1 MRFAVVLLDRAATH
15 LCIQPEFSLP
25 HVTQLGGR
33 DLHDTQDNCG
43 IRRTSLPT
51 APYSEGE
58 VVEGPPPL
66 AIVGMAARL
75 PGGVNSIPDMFEFLR
90 DKKDGSSE
98 VPASRFNVDGFY
110 NDAEFPYSMRTRKA
124 YFLSDD
130 IAMMD
135 ATFFGASELEASGA
149 DPRARL
155 LLEVV
160 YECLENAGEIDY
172 RGKNIGCYVGAWGG
186 DWCELTLKDG
196 QQRNPLLGAA
206 AGSFFI
212 SSYIA
217 WNLDLHGPS
226 GVLSTSGLCKT
237 FDTTA
242 DGFGR
247 GEAVNALFIK
257 RLDDAIR
264 DGDVVRAV
272 IRATSVNN
280 DGRTALLTTPSADAQ
295 EELIRA
301 AYAKAGIEDIERTAY
316 FECHGTGTQAG
327 DTTETT
333 AVTRVFSEGIHLGST
348 KAKPNFGH
356 SEGASGIT
364 SMIKAVISLENKILL
379 PHIHMNEPN
388 PKIPFESANLIVPQE
403 STSWP
408 EGRKERIS
416 VNNFGPHP
424 RILVVSANSEKA
436 LSQRT
441 ESIKVYLD
449 KNPQSLRDLAFTLGK
464 RRERL
469 TYSAFAI
476 ASEGQAVGPF
486 NAGPAGC
493 QVAPDVTFVFTGQG
507 AQWPAMGKALID
519 SNEIFRAT
527 IQRLDQ
533 ALQRLSHPPTWT
545 LEGLLCTDGN
555 REQLDRAELA
565 QPLCCALQI
574 GLVDLLADWGIAPTS
589 VIGHSSGEI
598 AAAYAAGGLTA
609 EAAIMVAYHRG
620 DSLRKIQRRG
630 GMAAVG
636 RGREA
641 LTPYLKDGVLVACE
655 NSHQSVTLSGDY
667 DKLTQIVDK
676 IKEDDPDT
684 LCRLLRVD
692 KAYHSHHMSDAA
704 DSYEAALQALWVK
717 GTSSMIPLFSTVNG
731 TQITDPALLS
741 ARYWRQN
748 LECPVL
754 FLTGVRLL
762 LESDEEEKSRVF
774 VEIGPHSALSGP
786 LRQILSDHPRGGSS
800 TYIPSL
806 VRGEDPGTSLLY
818 TTGTLY
824 NFGIPVDLHTINGE
838 GSLLVDLPPYPWQH
852 NTRYWNQGPAVEAW
866 RLRQYPH
873 HELLGSRVLG
883 STDAEPSWRNALA
896 LDDAP
901 WLYGHRVM
909 GKSLFPGAG
918 YIAMVGEAIQ
928 QISTPPA
935 QAYQVS
941 HLLLRHALFMDS
953 NECVELVTN
962 LRPVRI
968 SDIEDSRCGETTRL
982 CTGQIRAVPESAFSE
997 VPLAPSTR
1005 PTRAVD
1011 AATWYKALRTIG
1023 LDYSRE
1029 FRGLDEVYADPVQY
1043 EAIARL
1049 KTAELSANRCLQV
1062 MSVAIFRGL
1071 TRNMNIRCLP
1081 VLLEDVFVGPEPAEL
1096 RIHAQAEPRQGNF
1109 LNGQLNAMSDGNTK
1123 LSVKGARL
1131 HIFADDGSL
1140 EQESNLAAKTVWMPH
1155 IDFIPA
1161 SVMDRSPLE
1170 TFPEKE
1176 LLTRVVNLYITE
1188 TASRVLH
1195 MDPVDDYLK
1204 KYKAW
1209 LAGQHT
1215 RIRNIMP
1222 WRFSDLGYATNCPF
1236 DSSDSTN
1243 MIEWTEK
1250 EIDRGDYPS
1259 LVPIFAGTRK
1269 PLSVLME
1276 DDVLRNVYDSLLG
1289 LDNCVHF
1296 FGPLGHSNP
1305 RLRVLEV
1312 GAGTGGGTATR
1323 LYSQYTF
1330 TDISA
1335 GFLTAAKE
1343 RFAWRDAMDFAQGFR
1358 LQSYDLILASNVIHA
1373 TPKLSQSLANIKSLL
1388 APGGRL
1394 FLQELCGER
1403 REAEYIFGLLPGWW
1417 VGENDRR
1424 SERPYVSVE
1433 RWKEELKV
1441 AGFDDVEFTIYDQR
1455 GMIVS
1460 LVVKAPLPAD
1470 LTRSVNF
1477 LVPEKHSQWVVDVRN
1492 HFEQEGYQVKMCSLS
1507 QAPSLEGNI
1516 ISLLDATHAFLYDLD
1531 PEEFQPLMDCI
1542 RGPNVKHVLWVTK
1555 SSQITCKDPRHGLTQ
1570 GFIRAFHGEFY
1581 ADGASAEIFEID
1593 NFDTQAIPHLL
1604 KVYEQAG
1611 CTNSSGEPKRDEY
1624 ALHKGMVHVSRFH
1637 STTIDRE
1644 LRTPADHDSPRRLG
1658 LETAGLL
1665 DSFFWREDVPSSPGA
1680 AEDIITAL
1688 GLIASPDQLGLE
1700 GTGVVESVGT
1710 GVSHVR
1716 PGDKVVFFGP
1726 GSFATHLTMPA
1737 IQVYPLPDGW
1747 SLEEGATSP
1756 VVAITAGQCLNN
1768 FVKLQRGQTVL
1779 IHSACGGVGL
1789 AAIRICRV
1797 IGAEIYATVGNE
1809 EKVQHL
1815 METFG
1820 IPRSRIFNSRDASF
1834 YDNLMRETRGRGV
1847 DYVLSS
1853 LSGELLRTSWKC
1865 VAPGGTM
1872 FDISRRD
1879 VLADA
1884 MLPMKGFKD
1893 RKSFI
1898 TLDLTEYMDGTS
1910 GDLPN
1915 FNESVKQG
1923 LIGPITPVTS
1933 YDASEIS
1940 AAFRHM
1946 QTGQHMGKIV
1956 VRMPDSP
1963 GELAAR
1969 ETRAEVRFSPDH
1981 AYLLSGGVGG
1991 LGRAISHWMAEKGA
2005 RCLVYLSPSAGVS
2018 DAHRPFAAEL
2028 KCQGCEAIFV
2038 PGSAAKLADVQKA
2051 ISLSPKPIKG
2061 VFQLALALQD
2071 RTLERMSY
2079 EDWRVPLIP
2088 KVDASW
2094 NLHQALEATPLDFF
2108 VMCGSIAG
2116 ALGMLGQSNYAA
2128 GNTYLASLAR
2138 YRRSLG
2144 LPASLLDLGPVSDI
2158 GFVARNP
2165 ELMKMFAGKLEWRF
2179 IQEQELLDSIEVL
2192 IGRSLSP
2199 CKPPAGPEGSLS
2211 DPHYLALGIVT
2222 APWLRKRGDSR
2233 ISILVNRA
2241 EREQKSAPTPDD
2253 VGDFIVQVEANPV
2266 ILDDPSTEEFLI
2278 EKLGTMIKSPTQ
2290 KAATKKVDLKAL
2302 SIIAIDSLV
2311 AIEARAWARKRLG
2324 VQISLADI
2332 TAAGTVKGLVNLA
2345 IGELK
2350 KRHQIA

>member
-1 MRFAVVLLDRAATH
+1 MAQSQDESDTGQTRFSTTPNAEATVR
-15 LCIQPEFSLP
+15 E
-25 HVTQLGGR
+25 R
-33 DLHDTQDNCG
+33 
-43 IRRTSLPT
+43 
-51 APYSEGE
+51 
-58 VVEGPPPL
+58 PPL
-66 AIVGMAARL
+66 LAIIGMAARL
-75 PGGVNSIPDMFEFLR
+75 PGGVNSIPDMYEFLR
-90 DKKDGSSE
+90 NKKDGSGE
-98 VPASRFNVDGFY
+98 VPASRFNVGGFY
-110 NDAEFPYSMRTRKA
+110 SEGEVPYSMRTRKA
-124 YFLSDD
+124 YFLNDD
-130 IAMMD
+130 IATMD
-135 ATFFGASELEASGA
+135 ACFFGASEVEASGT

-172 RGKNIGCYVGAWGG
+172 RGKNIGCYDGAWGV
-186 DWCELTLKDG
+186 DWCELTLKDA

-226 GVLSTSGLCKT
+226 MTIETACSSSMVALHEACQAIYSGECTSAVVGAANLILTPTLHMNLASSGVLSTSGLCKT

-247 GEAVNALFIK
+247 GEAVNAILIK

-264 DGDVVRAV
+264 EGDVVRAV

-280 DGRTALLTTPSADAQ
+280 DGRTALLTTPSVDAQ

-301 AYAKAGIEDIERTAY
+301 AYAKAGIEDIQNTAY

-327 DTTETT
+327 DTTETS
-333 AVTRVFSEGIHLGST
+333 AVRRVFPQGIHLGS
-348 KAKPNFGH
+348 AKPNFGH

-364 SMIKAVISLENKILL
+364 SMIKAVISLENKVLL

-388 PKIPFESANLIVPQE
+388 PAIPFESSNLLVSQE

-408 EGRKERIS
+408 DGRKERIS
-416 VNNFGPHP
+416 VNNFGVGGTNVHVILDSASSLNLITNDERRSDTRPHP
-424 RILVVSANSEKA
+424 RILVVSVNSEKA
-436 LSQRT
+436 LSRQT
-441 ESIKVYLD
+441 ENIKTYLD
-449 KNPQSLRDLAFTLGK
+449 KNPHALRDLAYTLGE
-464 RRERL
+464 RREHLAYR
-469 TYSAFAI
+469 AFSLAT
-476 ASEGQAVGPF
+476 EGQAIGPF
-486 NAGPAGC
+486 NIGTTSCDVSPE
-493 QVAPDVTFVFTGQG
+493 VTFVFTGQG
-507 AQWPAMGKALID
+507 AQWPAMGNALLE
-519 SNEIFRAT
+519 SSGLFRAS

-533 ALQRLSHPPTWT
+533 ALQRLSSPPTWT
-545 LEGLLCTDGN
+545 LEDLLFTDGN

-574 GLVDLLADWGIAPTS
+574 GLVDLLAHWGIAPSS

-620 DSLRKIQRRG
+620 YSLRSTLKRG

-636 RGREA
+636 RGRDA
-641 LTPYLKDGVLVACE
+641 VTPYLVDGVLVACE
-655 NSHQSVTLSGDY
+655 NSSQSVTLSGDY
-667 DKLTQIVDK
+667 DKLAQIIAK

-692 KAYHSHHMSDAA
+692 KAYHSHHMRDVA
-704 DSYEAALQALWVK
+704 DSYEAALQALWVN
-717 GTSSMIPLFSTVNG
+717 GSSSMIPLFSTVNG
-731 TQITDPALLS
+731 TQITDPSLLG
-741 ARYWRQN
+741 ARYWCQN

-754 FLTGVRLL
+754 FLTGVRAVLD
-762 LESDEEEKSRVF
+762 SDEEEKARVF
-774 VEIGPHSALSGP
+774 IEIGPHSALSGP
-786 LRQILSDHPRGGSS
+786 LRQILSEHSRGGYS

-806 VRGEDPGTSLLY
+806 VRGEDPRISLLY
-818 TTGTLY
+818 TTGNLY
-824 NFGIPVDLHTINGE
+824 NSGIPVDLHIINGE

-852 NTRYWNQGPAVEAW
+852 DTRYWNQGSAVETW

-873 HELLGSRVLG
+873 HELLGSR
-883 STDAEPSWRNALA
+883 SD
-896 LDDAP
+896 
-901 WLYGHRVM
+901 
-909 GKSLFPGAG
+909 GKTLFPGAG
-918 YIAMVGEAIQ
+918 YIAMAGEAIQ

-941 HLLLRHALFMDS
+941 HLLLRHALFMDN

-968 SDIEDSRCGETTRL
+968 SDIEDSRW
-982 CTGQIRAVPESAFSE
+982 AVPESAFPEMPS
-997 VPLAPSTR
+997 PPSTPSTR
-1005 PTRAVD
+1005 AVN
-1011 AATWYKALRTIG
+1011 AANWYKALRTIG

-1029 FRGLDEVYADPVQY
+1029 FRGLDEVYANPVRY
-1043 EAIARL
+1043 EAIATL
-1049 KTAELSANRCLQV
+1049 KTAEVSASRYVMHPTTIDRCLQV

-1071 TRNMNIRCLP
+1071 TRNIDIRCLP
-1081 VLLEDVFVGPEPAEL
+1081 ILLEDVFVGPEPAEL
-1096 RIHAQAEPRQGNF
+1096 RVQAQAEPWHGNF
-1109 LNGQLNAMSDGNTK
+1109 LNGQLDAMSDEKTN

-1131 HIFADDGSL
+1131 HIFADDSSL
-1140 EQESNLAAKTVWMPH
+1140 EQEDDFAARSVWMPH
-1155 IDFIPA
+1155 LDFIPA

-1176 LLTRVVNLYITE
+1176 LFNRVVDLYITE

-1195 MDPVDDYLK
+1195 MDPVNGHLK

-1209 LAGQHT
+1209 LAGQYT
-1215 RIRNIMP
+1215 RIRTEKP
-1222 WRFSDLGYATNCPF
+1222 WRFSDLGYAKDCPF
-1236 DSSDSTN
+1236 DSSDSAN
-1243 MIEWTEK
+1243 MIEWAEK
-1250 EIDRGDYPS
+1250 GIDRGEYPTLLPVS
-1259 LVPIFAGTRK
+1259 ACMRRVTKNITEIFAGTCK
-1269 PLSVLME
+1269 PLSVWME
-1276 DDVLRNVYDSLLG
+1276 DDVLRNLYDSLLA
-1289 LDNCVHF
+1289 LDNCAHF
-1296 FGPLGHSNP
+1296 FSPLGHSNP

-1312 GAGTGGGTATR
+1312 GAGTGGGTATFLDYLHLPDGSR

-1343 RFAWRDAMDFAQGFR
+1343 RFAWRDAMEYAVLDITKSPAEQASK

-1394 FLQELCGER
+1394 FLQELCGE
-1403 REAEYIFGLLPGWW
+1403 YIFGLLPGWW

-1424 SERPYVSVE
+1424 SDRPYVSVE

-1441 AGFDDVEFTIYDQR
+1441 AGFDDVDFTIYDQL

-1460 LVVKAPLPAD
+1460 LVVKAPRPAD

-1477 LVPEKHSQWVVDVRN
+1477 LVPEKHSQWVVDVQSY
-1492 HFEQEGYQVKMCSLS
+1492 FEQEGYQVTKCSLS

-1516 ISLLDATHAFLYDLD
+1516 ISLLDATGAFLYDLD
-1531 PEEFQPLMDCI
+1531 PEEFQLLKDCI

-1555 SSQITCKDPRHGLTQ
+1555 SSQITCKNPRHGLTQ

-1581 ADGASAEIFEID
+1581 VNGVSAATFEID
-1593 NFDTQAIPHLL
+1593 NFDTQEIPHLL
-1604 KVYEQAG
+1604 KVYKQAC
-1611 CTNSSGEPKRDEY
+1611 CTDPSGESKRDEY
-1624 ALHKGMVHVSRFH
+1624 ALHKGMVHVGRFH

-1658 LETAGLL
+1658 LETIGHL

-1680 AEDIITAL
+1680 VEVRLQVKYVGLNFKDIITAL

-1710 GVSHVR
+1710 GVSHLR
-1716 PGDKVVFFGP
+1716 LGDKVVFLGP

-1756 VVAITAGQCLNN
+1756 VVAITAGQCLLN

-1779 IHSACGGVGL
+1779 INSACGGVGL

-1809 EKVQHL
+1809 GKDQHL

-1834 YDNLMRETRGRGV
+1834 YDDLMRETRGRGV

-1853 LSGELLRTSWKC
+1853 LSGELLRTSWNC

-1884 MLPMKGFKD
+1884 MLPMKYFKNL
-1893 RKSFI
+1893 KSFV
-1898 TLDLTEYMDGTS
+1898 TLDLTEYMDGAS
-1910 GDLPN
+1910 GGLPN
-1915 FNESVKQG
+1915 FSESVKRG
-1923 LIGPITPVTS
+1923 LVGPITPVTCH
-1933 YDASEIS
+1933 DASEIS

-1946 QTGQHMGKIV
+1946 QTGQHLGKIV

-1963 GELAAR
+1963 GDLAAR
-1969 ETRAEVRFSPDH
+1969 ETRAD
-1981 AYLLSGGVGG
+1981 
-1991 LGRAISHWMAEKGA
+1991 
-2005 RCLVYLSPSAGVS
+2005 
-2018 DAHRPFAAEL
+2018 
-2028 KCQGCEAIFV
+2028 
-2038 PGSAAKLADVQKA
+2038 A

-2071 RTLERMSY
+2071 RTLERMAY

-2088 KVDASW
+2088 KVDGSW

-2108 VMCGSIAG
+2108 IMYGSVAG
-2116 ALGMLGQSNYAA
+2116 AFGMPGQSNYAA
-2128 GNTYLASLAR
+2128 GNTFLNSLAR

-2144 LPASLLDLGPVSDI
+2144 LPASVLDLGPVADI
-2158 GFVARNP
+2158 GFVARNM
-2165 ELMKMFAGKLEWRF
+2165 ELMNTYTAQWEWRF
-2179 IQEQELLDSIEVL
+2179 IQEREMLDAMEIL
-2192 IGRSLSP
+2192 IDRSLSP
-2199 CKPPAGPEGSLS
+2199 RKPPAGPEGSLS
-2211 DPHYLALGIVT
+2211 DPHYLALGIAT
-2222 APWLRKRGDSR
+2222 ASAPWLLKRGDSR
-2233 ISILVNRA
+2233 LWILINRA
-2241 EREQKSAPTPDD
+2241 EKEQKSAPIPDD
-2253 VGDFIVQVEANPV
+2253 VGDFIVQVEANPG

-2278 EKLGTMIKSPTQ
+2278 DKVGRMIKSPTQ
-2290 KAATKKVDLKAL
+2290 KAATNKKVDLKTL
-2302 SIIAIDSLV
+2302 SNIAIDSLV

-2324 VQISLADI
+2324 VQISLSDI
-2332 TAAGTVKGLVNLA
+2332 TAAGNVKGLVNLA
-2345 IGELK
+2345 IGELR
-2350 KRHQIA
+2350 KRYQIA